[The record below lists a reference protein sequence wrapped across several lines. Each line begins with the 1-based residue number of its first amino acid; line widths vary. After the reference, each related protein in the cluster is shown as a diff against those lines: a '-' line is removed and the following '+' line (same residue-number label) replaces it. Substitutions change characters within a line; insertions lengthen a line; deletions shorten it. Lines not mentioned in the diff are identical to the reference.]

1 MSGEKTGEEILE
13 RHYLEMRARLLDLGA
28 AFDRIDRGEAHADLA
43 SDPRM
48 EKLRAGLQIVL
59 SPAPGR
65 AERIQL
71 LFSDEYIQG
80 WQKSGGK

>member
-1 MSGEKTGEEILE
+1 MSGKSSADILE
-13 RHYLEMRARLLDLGA
+13 RHYLEMRAKLLELA
-28 AFDRIDRGEAHADLA
+28 ASFDRIDRGETHTDLA

-59 SPAPGR
+59 SQGAGR

-71 LFSDEYIQG
+71 LFSDEYIPG
-80 WQKSGGK
+80 WQKVGKK